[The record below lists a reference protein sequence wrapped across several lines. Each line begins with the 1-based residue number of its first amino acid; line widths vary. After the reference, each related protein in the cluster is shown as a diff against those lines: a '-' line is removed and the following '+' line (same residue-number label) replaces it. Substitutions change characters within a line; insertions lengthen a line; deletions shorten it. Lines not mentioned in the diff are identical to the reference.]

1 MNALGIIFSN
11 IHDNN
16 VPELTMNRTI
26 GAIPFAGRYRLIDFT
41 LSSMVNSGITH
52 VGCVT
57 KRNYRSLI
65 DHVGSGKEWDLA
77 RKNGGFVLLP
87 PFGEKDSDTLYST
100 RLEALKTVL
109 GFINRCKETYVVM
122 SDTNSVYNINFT
134 KMLENHI
141 DKKADVSL
149 LYVRKNVKDISGTNN
164 VILKMNA
171 DKAVKELSVDP
182 VMTGEV
188 DIYGNICIMRK
199 DFLVS
204 LVANA
209 IAHGIRHFVKEALA
223 QNLDAMKVIGYEHI
237 GYFEEISSLQR
248 FYNVNLALLDKSTR
262 DGLFGASEVYTKN
275 KDSAPT
281 EYGANVVVKNSLIS
295 DGCIIEGE
303 VYNSIIFR
311 GVKIGRGAVVKNS
324 ILMKSTVVGDYANV
338 NAVITDKNVT
348 IRDRRVLSGCETLPF
363 YLRKDLTV

>member
-100 RLEALKTVL
+100 RLEALKTIL
-109 GFINRCKETYVVM
+109 GFINRCTETYVVM
-122 SDTNSVYNINFT
+122 SDTNSVYNIDFN
-134 KMLENHI
+134 KMLEYHI
-141 DKKADVSL
+141 STQAAVTL
-149 LYVRKNVKDISGTNN
+149 LYAQKDMKDISGTNN
-164 VILKMNA
+164 IILKVA
-171 DKAVKELSVDP
+171 SDGVVKELSVDP
-182 VMTGEV
+182 KISGKVN
-188 DIYGNICIMRK
+188 IYGNICILRK
-199 DFLVS
+199 DLLVS
-204 LVANA
+204 LVSDA
-209 IAHGIRHFVKEALA
+209 IAHGRRHFMKEMIAR
-223 QNLDAMKVIGYEHI
+223 NLNAMKVVGYKHV
-237 GYFEEISSLQR
+237 GYFEEISSMQR
-248 FYNVNLALLDKSTR
+248 FYNVNLALLDKKTR
-262 DGLFGASEVYTKN
+262 DGLFGASEIYTKI

-281 EYGANVVVKNSLIS
+281 EYGANAIVNNSLVS

-303 VYNSIIFR
+303 VYNSIVFR
-311 GVKIGRGAVVKNS
+311 GVKVGRGAVVRDS
-324 ILMKSTVVGDYANV
+324 ILMKNTVVGDYANL
-338 NAVITDKNVT
+338 NAVITDKNVC
-348 IRDRRVLSGCETLPF
+348 IRDRRVLAGCKELPF
-363 YLRKDLTV
+363 YLKKDLTV

>member
-109 GFINRCKETYVVM
+109 GFINRCTETYIVM
-122 SDTNSVYNINFT
+122 SDTNSVYNIDFN
-134 KMLENHI
+134 KMLKYHI
-141 DKKADVSL
+141 DSQAAVTL
-149 LYVRKNVKDISGTNN
+149 LYAQKDMKDVSGTNN
-164 VILKMNA
+164 VILKVGANGV
-171 DKAVKELSVDP
+171 VKELSVDP
-182 VMTGEV
+182 KVSGKV
-188 DIYGNICIMRK
+188 NIYGNICILRK
-199 DFLVS
+199 DLLVS
-204 LVANA
+204 LVSDA
-209 IAHGIRHFVKEALA
+209 IAHGKRHFIKDTIAK
-223 QNLDAMKVIGYEHI
+223 NLNAMKVVGYKHT

-248 FYNVNLALLDKSTR
+248 FYNVNLALLDKKTR
-262 DGLFGASEVYTKN
+262 DSLFGVAEVYTKI

-281 EYGANVVVKNSLIS
+281 EYGVNAVVNNSLIS

-311 GVKIGRGAVVKNS
+311 GVKVSRGAVVKNC
-324 ILMKSTVVGDYANV
+324 ILMKNTSVGDYANLTS
-338 NAVITDKNVT
+338 VITDKNVV
-348 IRDRRVLSGCETLPF
+348 IRDRKVLAGCDELPF
-363 YLRKDLTV
+363 YLKKDLTV

>member
-52 VGCVT
+52 VGCIT

-87 PFGEKDSDTLYST
+87 PFGEKDANSLYST

-109 GFINRCKETYVVM
+109 GFINRCTETYVVL
-122 SDTNSVYNINFT
+122 SDTNSVYNIDFNQ
-134 KMLENHI
+134 MLQFHVDSQAAI
-141 DKKADVSL
+141 TM
-149 LYVRKNVKDISGTNN
+149 LYVEKDMKDISGRNN
-164 VILKMNA
+164 VMLKIDSDSNI
-171 DKAVKELSVDP
+171 KEITVDP
-182 VMTGEV
+182 KV
-188 DIYGNICIMRK
+188 DGKVNIYGNITIMRK
-199 DFLVS
+199 DLLVS
-204 LVANA
+204 LVSDA
-209 IAHGIRHFVKEALA
+209 IAHGVQHLVEETIGQHL
-223 QNLDAMKVIGYEHI
+223 NAMKVVGYKHN

-248 FYNVNLALLDKSTR
+248 FYNVNLALLDKDTR
-262 DGLFGASEVYTKN
+262 DSLFGVAEVYTKI

-281 EYGANVVVKNSLIS
+281 EYGESAVVKNSLVS

-311 GVKIGRGAVVKNS
+311 GVKVGRGAVVRDS
-324 ILMKSTVVGDYANV
+324 ILMKNTSIGDYASV
-338 NAVITDKNVT
+338 TSVITDKNVN
-348 IRDRRVLSGCETLPF
+348 IRDRRVLAGCKELPF